1 MDRQTYLITL
11 ENHLVSDDEIIR
23 NFMLEILNRSFIGD
37 ESTFMIGLE
46 ANRKN
51 RVKTQK
57 NDHLKYLKNLPMPAE
72 GVRQLL
78 SDLQEDHADQASHYV
93 SLLNH
98 ADPCLVEQFQGEIS
112 TILKAKGIKV
122 ADLTFY
128 TDLCSDPR
136 DIIFQKFQSVIRKMN
151 AAEGFNQNY
160 FILGKQMTELIVKRK
175 LMGENEILYRLH
187 KMKKRQKLSLS
198 DLYDIVI
205 AGDMK
210 MEAAMSKLLV
220 LLTLHSGDEVFSE
233 EVVNALVKIGTN
245 DVVDAVKPLVQER
258 SPGRFHAIDVLSNI
272 KTDYAKKTMIELFKK
287 EPVSFEKTLIAVGL
301 CEQFSTEAIPLIE
314 SYINEGYEAGLLPL
328 EEYLY
333 CNCIING
340 VNHSKLAEW
349 KQVGKDIKVERL
361 ETSQISGQEKQE
373 LDIEEPSEEEETEE
387 DTVESTPLNEEDSEP
402 VELDIEE
409 PSEEEQEREE
419 TVESTKL
426 DEEASEPVEL
436 DIEEPLEE
444 EQTQEETVEST
455 PLDEEASEPVEL
467 DLEIPL
473 EEEESREE
481 TVESQIFENVEEP
494 IIQREDSEEQLAQAK
509 EQSLNSEKSHETED
523 RVRQDEGKLERVEQN
538 QNQEREHSPSLEEL
552 VSHGL
557 EMDLATEDASLNLNM
572 QAEEN
577 DNKRVEQE
585 MKSEESEK
593 IRPSQK
599 RNRSNE
605 AGQKVSNEELKAA
618 MQRLI
623 NARNLS
629 KTKKQQEKVGR
640 NEPCPCGSGKKYKK
654 CCL

>member
-314 SYINEGYEAGLLPL
+314 SYINEGYETGLLPL

-333 CNCIING
+333 CNCIVNG

-349 KQVGKDIKVERL
+349 KQVGKDIKVER
-361 ETSQISGQEKQE
+361 
-373 LDIEEPSEEEETEE
+373 
-387 DTVESTPLNEEDSEP
+387 
-402 VELDIEE
+402 
-409 PSEEEQEREE
+409 
-419 TVESTKL
+419 
-426 DEEASEPVEL
+426 
-436 DIEEPLEE
+436 
-444 EQTQEETVEST
+444 
-455 PLDEEASEPVEL
+455 
-467 DLEIPL
+467 
-473 EEEESREE
+473 
-481 TVESQIFENVEEP
+481 
-494 IIQREDSEEQLAQAK
+494 
-509 EQSLNSEKSHETED
+509 
-523 RVRQDEGKLERVEQN
+523 
-538 QNQEREHSPSLEEL
+538 
-552 VSHGL
+552 
-557 EMDLATEDASLNLNM
+557 
-572 QAEEN
+572 
-577 DNKRVEQE
+577 
-585 MKSEESEK
+585 
-593 IRPSQK
+593 
-599 RNRSNE
+599 
-605 AGQKVSNEELKAA
+605 
-618 MQRLI
+618 
-623 NARNLS
+623 
-629 KTKKQQEKVGR
+629 
-640 NEPCPCGSGKKYKK
+640 
-654 CCL
+654 